1 MQFEYLAYD
10 LLIKRISNKN
20 KTLFIYW
27 LFKVPIRE
35 RLWKNFHLVYAFWWI
50 IFITNMMHFLI
61 CISLELA
68 MTNTQPIET
77 IGE

>member
-10 LLIKRISNKN
+10 LSIERIINRN

-50 IFITNMMHFLI
+50 IFIADMIHFLI
-61 CISLELA
+61 CIFLDLTLTA
-68 MTNTQPIET
+68 
-77 IGE
+77 